1 MDYSSAVPVKCLQLQ
16 KNSRV
21 LELCCAPGNKSML
34 MADLFP
40 DVRIVGVEINV
51 NRANVMKNLVKKY
64 RLDKQISVIT
74 EDGLKY
80 ESAELFDRV
89 LVDAECTH

>member
-1 MDYSSAVPVKCLQLQ
+1 
-16 KNSRV
+16 
-21 LELCCAPGNKSML
+21 ML

>member
-1 MDYSSAVPVKCLQLQ
+1 
-16 KNSRV
+16 
-21 LELCCAPGNKSML
+21 

-40 DVRIVGVEINV
+40 DVSIVGVEINV

-64 RLDKQISVIT
+64 RLDKQISVVTAHGI
-74 EDGLKY
+74 KY

-89 LVDAECTH
+89 LVDAECTHEGSLKHIFKFFKEELKT